1 VEVGGNGRGAPCN
14 SHEAA
19 GGWNGGYAGLVG
31 GCNQYG
37 TLAWPGFSGG
47 GATDIRTATL
57 GSGIPLTGVRAT
69 DPRLLVAGGGGS
81 MDLTFGGGNAGVPSS
96 DVFNGNGADGQTK
109 NSYCNGVTPDQC
121 HFGGYGG
128 TQTAGGAGGVYG
140 GGAGGPGYGGGGA
153 TGPSVNQ
160 GGWAAAV
167 AAAAR
172 GRQPAL
178 AAAAVAPAWC
188 RPAAPCSRRPTTRR
202 MRRSSTPCR
211 RTSPAQRRRSPRRPT
226 APPME

>member
-81 MDLTFGGGNAGVPSS
+81 MDLTFGAG
-96 DVFNGNGADGQTK
+96 
-109 NSYCNGVTPDQC
+109 TP
-121 HFGGYGG
+121 
-128 TQTAGGAGGVYG
+128 A
-140 GGAGGPGYGGGGA
+140 
-153 TGPSVNQ
+153 
-160 GGWAAAV
+160 
-167 AAAAR
+167 
-172 GRQPAL
+172 
-178 AAAAVAPAWC
+178 C
-188 RPAAPCSRRPTTRR
+188 RPATCST
-202 MRRSSTPCR
+202 
-211 RTSPAQRRRSPRRPT
+211 AT
-226 APPME
+226 APTGRPRTATATA